1 MENVCHTLTG
11 LALARA
17 GLGKTTPLATTA
29 LVIGANLPD
38 VDLAWSSFRSVLV
51 YYHEHRGF
59 THSIAGFAVLA
70 LSWWI
75 ILLVI
80 DRRLPL
86 EQAALAHE
94 LLGKGEAVGKV
105 VLVGR

>member
-11 LALARA
+11 LALART
-17 GLGKTTPLATTA
+17 GLRKTTPLATTA

-70 LSWWI
+70 LSLWI

-80 DRRLPL
+80 DRRLPARDKAKPFPL
-86 EQAALAHE
+86 LVAAAIGVASH
-94 LLGKGEAVGKV
+94 LLM
-105 VLVGR
+105 